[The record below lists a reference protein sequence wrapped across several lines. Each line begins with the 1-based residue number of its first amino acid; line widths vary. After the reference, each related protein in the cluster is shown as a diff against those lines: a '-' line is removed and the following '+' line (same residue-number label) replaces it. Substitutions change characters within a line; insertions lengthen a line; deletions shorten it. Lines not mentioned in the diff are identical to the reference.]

1 MRLKKGNIHISCEKF
16 PSGVVTCFSTR
27 LGGKSACGI
36 EGMSPDPW
44 KGQPIEIVRENCA
57 ELGAAAGFKAEDMY
71 ITSQVHGDTIKKVSV
86 EERGTGLFLPV
97 KMDADAL
104 ITDKPRVALTIRTA
118 DCTPILIY
126 DPVRRA
132 IGAAH
137 AGHKGTALDIVG
149 KTVRRICEEY
159 GSKPQDMYA
168 AIGPCIS
175 KCCFETDGDVPAAMK
190 EVLGDAAESAVT
202 EKVIP
207 GKGLKYYVDLKAIN
221 KMLLERAG
229 INAENIEIAEHCTYC
244 ESDLFWSHR
253 KMGKLRGSLAAVIM
267 LI

>member
-1 MRLKKGNIHISCEKF
+1 MRLKDGNIYISCENF
-16 PSGVVTCFSTR
+16 PAGAVTCFSTR

-44 KGQPIEIVRENCA
+44 KGQPIETVIANCRV
-57 ELGAAAGFKAEDMY
+57 LGEAAGFNPEDMY
-71 ITSQVHGDTIKKVSV
+71 ITSQVHGDNIKRVSK

-97 KMDADAL
+97 KVDADAL
-104 ITDKPRVALTIRTA
+104 ITDEPNVALTIRTA

-137 AGHKGTALDIVG
+137 AGHKGTALDIAG
-149 KTVRRICEEY
+149 KTVRRLAEEY
-159 GSKPQDMYA
+159 GSNPQDMHA

-175 KCCFETDGDVPAAMK
+175 KCCFETDIDVPEAMRS
-190 EVLGDAAESAVT
+190 VLGDAAESAIA
-202 EKVIP
+202 EKVTP
-207 GKGLKYYVDLKAIN
+207 EKGLKYFVDLKAIN
-221 KMLLERAG
+221 RMLLMRAG
-229 INAENIEIAEHCTYC
+229 IKSENIEISEHCTYC

-253 KMGKLRGSLAAVIM
+253 RMGALRGSLAAVIM
-267 LI
+267 LV